1 MSLSASDISN
11 MISAAANVVMAGGV
25 IIAAKSFISQK
36 KVHLIDVHTRF
47 QATIRGLQDRMPPD
61 INERLFLSK
70 EEKRIIRLYW
80 YAVFDEWITCDVR
93 SNDKHLK
100 ELWTSF
106 AWGAKSGIEHIP
118 AFASEFVRFRA
129 GKPYLLGTHDKFFKE
144 VETFIRKNRSRDTR
158 CIFLYGA
165 PCSGKTSLANALKDQ
180 GWDFFKIDDA
190 IKKFKIDPTA
200 GDFSEFAE
208 HISLE
213 LYRLSL
219 WRDCEK
225 DIVIEL
231 GCLFPQESSRHLQA
245 MLELAGMNVESVL
258 IEIDGHVARQ
268 RATTR
273 NERIRAGHS
282 DDFIIDD
289 VENMEMFFRS
299 LEDNHPKNAIIL
311 NGEASTAKN
320 IELIFE
326 SIGRA

>member
-25 IIAAKSFISQK
+25 IIAAKAFIAQK

-47 QATIRGLQDRMPPD
+47 QTTIRNLQDRMCPE
-61 INERLFLSK
+61 INEKLVLTK

-80 YAVFDEWITCDVR
+80 YAVFDEWITCEFR

-144 VETFIRKNRSRDTR
+144 VETFIKKTRSKDIR

-165 PCSGKTSLANALKDQ
+165 PCSGKTSLANALEEQ
-180 GWDFFKIDDA
+180 GWDVFKIDDA
-190 IKKFKIDPTA
+190 MKKFKKDPKA
-200 GDFSEFAE
+200 SDFSEFSE

-219 WRDCEK
+219 WRDDEK
-225 DIVIEL
+225 DIAIEL

-245 MLELAGMNVESVL
+245 MLELAGMNVTSVV

-268 RATTR
+268 RAATR
-273 NERIRAGHS
+273 NEHVRAGHS

-289 VENMEMFFRS
+289 IENMETFFSS
-299 LEDNHPKNAIIL
+299 LAANSPDNAITL
-311 NGEASTAKN
+311 NGENSTAKN
-320 IELIFE
+320 LERIFE
-326 SIGRA
+326 ILGRA